1 MTALERF
8 LKYITF
14 DTQSEEG
21 SEATPSTE
29 KQRALGRVL
38 ARELAE
44 MGLEGACL
52 ADNGAVYGWLPAT
65 PGREDVPV
73 IALIAHMDTAP
84 RVPGGPM
91 KARVVSYEGG
101 VLVLNEEKGIA
112 LSGGVSRLAGA
123 GGQAAGGHRR
133 DHSAGG
139 G

>member
-1 MTALERF
+1 MRKQMTALERF

-52 ADNGAVYGWLPAT
+52 ADNGAGYGGLPAT

-73 IALIAHMDTAP
+73 IASSPTWT
-84 RVPGGPM
+84 RRPGSPGD
-91 KARVVSYEGG
+91 R
-101 VLVLNEEKGIA
+101 
-112 LSGGVSRLAGA
+112 
-123 GGQAAGGHRR
+123 
-133 DHSAGG
+133 
-139 G
+139 